1 MAETSISS
9 LVQHGSSQTARVAEA
24 LIDRIETGAYEI
36 GARLPSERQLA
47 TEFEVSRPV
56 VREALRILR
65 MLQVID
71 VQVGRG
77 AFVTGKPDLG
87 TVLDPNAQRDLLD
100 VVDVREVIETGALRL
115 ARERATDADRAA
127 VAGALAALQEAVA
140 AGGETA
146 ELDRR
151 LHETIIQASKSQTLR
166 HIWNELEDQ
175 IRRSI
180 RVSPHGRSMSPEI
193 LRRHETLAAGITD
206 GAVDAAVA
214 AASELQRE
222 NRAFLAELI
231 RETDESSG

>member
-1 MAETSISS
+1 MADTSISA

-24 LIDRIETGAYEI
+24 LLDRIESGAYET

-47 TEFEVSRPV
+47 TDFGVSRPV

-65 MLQVID
+65 MLQIVD

-87 TVLDPNAQRDLLD
+87 TVLDPNDLLD

-115 ARERATDADRAA
+115 ACDRATDADRAA
-127 VAGALAALQEAVA
+127 VSEAAQALRAAVA
-140 AGGETA
+140 VGGETA
-146 ELDRR
+146 DLDRR
-151 LHETIIQASKSQTLR
+151 LHEAIIEASKSSTLLQ
-166 HIWNELEDQ
+166 IWKGLEDQ

-193 LRRHETLAAGITD
+193 LREHETLAAGITD
-206 GAVDAAVA
+206 GAFDDAMRA
-214 AASELQRE
+214 AADLHRE
-222 NRAFLAELI
+222 NRAFLAELM
-231 RETDESSG
+231 RGTDGADA